1 MSDFTFLIILLCIA
15 LVVLIPV
22 LLALFRK
29 SFLKIAFVAIIVLIA
44 LTAIAG
50 YSVCLYGLKL
60 LWGIFPFFVA
70 LAFSTFFVITRM
82 VQRPIRELVSGMENC
97 GNTGDFRARAPQS
110 FTQRIDEIGQLTRAF
125 ECVILETHKILQ
137 ESNNVSHTLIDASG
151 QFKVQSGFIA
161 TRANDQS
168 SSTEQI
174 SSAMEEMSSNINQN
188 LENAN
193 HSAKLGQQ
201 VNVEVEEVSEAF
213 NRTAKVME
221 HIREKTVNIDEI
233 ARKINV
239 LAINAAIEAA
249 RAGEYGR
256 GFAVVAAEVRHLADQ
271 SQKASAEINGISLE
285 SAKAVEEMGQ
295 KLDTMVPNIRKVV
308 TMTNEIAAAS
318 SEQQQ
323 GATQI
328 STALNQLVQITNE
341 NSSTSEELSAGAEQL
356 VDMANTMG
364 QSLAKFII

>member
-1 MSDFTFLIILLCIA
+1 MNDFTFFLILMFIA
-15 LVVLIPV
+15 ISTVVPMLLVV
-22 LLALFRK
+22 FRK
-29 SFLKIAFVAIIVLIA
+29 SFLKIAFVVIAFMIVIA
-44 LTAIAG
+44 AIAG
-50 YSVCLYGLKL
+50 YIAPVYGN
-60 LWGIFPFFVA
+60 WVMWITVPAVIIMGFSAFFII
-70 LAFSTFFVITRM
+70 LRM
-82 VQRPIRELVSGMENC
+82 VQKPIRELVSAMEELAST
-97 GNTGDFRARAPQS
+97 GNFTVNAPQS

-125 ECVILETHKILQ
+125 ESVVVETHKILQ
-137 ESNNVSHTLIDASG
+137 ESNNVSHTLIEASE
-151 QFKVQSGFIA
+151 QFKAQSNFIA

-168 SSTEQI
+168 SSTEEI
-174 SSAMEEMSSNINQN
+174 SSAMEEMSSNINHN

-201 VNVEVEEVSEAF
+201 VNDEVGEVGKAF

>member
-1 MSDFTFLIILLCIA
+1 MSDLTFFLILMFAAIIT
-15 LVVLIPV
+15 VVPV
-22 LLALFRK
+22 LLVVFRK
-29 SFLKIAFVAIIVLIA
+29 SFLRIAFVVIAFIIV

-50 YSVCLYGLKL
+50 YVAPVFGNWVMWITIPSIITIG
-60 LWGIFPFFVA
+60 FTAFFII
-70 LAFSTFFVITRM
+70 LRM
-82 VQRPIRELVSGMENC
+82 VQKPIRELISAMEELA
-97 GNTGDFRARAPQS
+97 NTGDFTVRASKS

-125 ECVILETHKILQ
+125 EGVVIETHKILQ
-137 ESNNVSHTLIDASG
+137 ESNNVSHTLIEASE
-151 QFKVQSGFIA
+151 QFKVQSNYIA

-168 SSTEQI
+168 ASTEQI

-193 HSAKLGQQ
+193 QSANVGKQ
-201 VNVEVEEVSEAF
+201 VNVEVKEVSEAF
-213 NRTAKVME
+213 NRTSKAMD
-221 HIREKTVNIDEI
+221 HIREKTVNVSEI

-271 SQKASAEINGISLE
+271 SQKASNEIDGISQE
-285 SAKAVEEMGQ
+285 SAKAVEEMGL
-295 KLDTMVPNIRKVV
+295 KLDTVVPNIQKVV
-308 TMTNEIAAAS
+308 AMINEIAAAS
-318 SEQQQ
+318 GEQRQ
-323 GATQI
+323 GAEQI

-356 VDMANTMG
+356 VDLANTMG
-364 QSLAKFII
+364 KTLTRFTI

>member
-1 MSDFTFLIILLCIA
+1 MSDFTFLIILLCVA
-15 LVVLIPV
+15 LAVLIPV
-22 LLALFRK
+22 LLAVFRK

-44 LTAIAG
+44 LTALAG
-50 YSVCLYGLKL
+50 YSVCFYGLKL

-70 LAFSTFFVITRM
+70 LAFSTFFVIMRM
-82 VQRPIRELVSGMENC
+82 VQRPIHGLISGMERVAST
-97 GNTGDFRARAPQS
+97 GNLTERAPES
-110 FTQRIDEIGQLTRAF
+110 FSQRIDEVGQLTRAF
-125 ECVILETHKILQ
+125 ENVVVETQKILK
-137 ESNNVSHTLIDASG
+137 ESNNVSHTLIEASG
-151 QFKVQSGFIA
+151 QFKAQSGFIA

-168 SSTEQI
+168 LSTEEI

-193 HSAKLGQQ
+193 HSANLGQQ
-201 VNVEVEEVSEAF
+201 VNVEVGEVSEAF
-213 NRTAKVME
+213 NRTAKAMG
-221 HIREKTVNIDEI
+221 HIREKTVNIGEI

-256 GFAVVAAEVRHLADQ
+256 GFAVVAAEVRNLADQ
-271 SQKASAEINGISLE
+271 SQKASVEIDGISLE

-295 KLDTMVPNIRKVV
+295 KLDTVVPNIRKVV

-318 SEQQQ
+318 GEQQQ
-323 GATQI
+323 GAEQI

-356 VDMANTMG
+356 VDLSNTMA
-364 QSLAKFII
+364 QSLAKFTI

>member
-1 MSDFTFLIILLCIA
+1 MSDLIIFLIVLSA
-15 LVVLIPV
+15 VLVVVIPM
-22 LLALFRK
+22 LLVLFRK
-29 SFLKIAFVAIIVLIA
+29 SFLKIAFVVIAFIII

-50 YSVCLYGLKL
+50 YLVPVYGNWVMWITVPVLA
-60 LWGIFPFFVA
+60 I
-70 LAFSTFFVITRM
+70 LAFSSFFIILHM
-82 VQRPIRELVSGMENC
+82 VQKPVRELVSSME
-97 GNTGDFRARAPQS
+97 GLASTGDFTMRAPQS
-110 FTQRIDEIGQLTRAF
+110 FIQRIDEIGQLTRAF
-125 ECVILETHKILQ
+125 ENVVVETHKILQ
-137 ESNNVSHTLIDASG
+137 ESNNVSHTLIDASE
-151 QFKVQSGFIA
+151 QFKAQSGFIA

-168 SSTEQI
+168 SSTEEI

-188 LENAN
+188 LDNAN
-193 HSAKLGQQ
+193 QSASLGQQ
-201 VNVEVEEVSEAF
+201 VNDEVGEVSEAF
-213 NRTAKVME
+213 NRTAKVMG

-295 KLDTMVPNIRKVV
+295 KLDTVVPNIRKAV
-308 TMTNEIAAAS
+308 TMINEIAAAS
-318 SEQQQ
+318 GEQRQ
-323 GATQI
+323 GAEQI
-328 STALNQLVQITNE
+328 STALNQLVHITNE

-356 VDMANTMG
+356 VDLSNTMA
-364 QSLAKFII
+364 QSLAKFTI

>member
-1 MSDFTFLIILLCIA
+1 MSDFTIFLILMLGAIVAVVPA
-15 LVVLIPV
+15 LFV
-22 LLALFRK
+22 LFRK
-29 SFLKIAFVAIIVLIA
+29 SFLKIAFVAIAFVIVLSC
-44 LTAIAG
+44 IAG
-50 YSVCLYGLKL
+50 YLIPVYGLWM
-60 LWGIFPFFVA
+60 LWITIPLGTV
-70 LAFSTFFVITRM
+70 LAFSAFFIVIRM
-82 VQRPIRELVSGMENC
+82 VQRPIRELVSAIDML
-97 GNTGDFRARAPQS
+97 ARTKNFTERPPQS
-110 FTQRIDEIGQLTRAF
+110 FTQRIDEVGQLTRS
-125 ECVILETHKILQ
+125 LESLVVETQKTLQ
-137 ESNNVSHTLIDASG
+137 ESNNASQTLIDASE
-151 QFKVQSGFIA
+151 QFKAQSNFIS

-168 SSTEQI
+168 SSTEEI
-174 SSAMEEMSSNINQN
+174 SSAMEEMPSNINHN

-201 VNVEVEEVSEAF
+201 VNDEVGEVGKAF

-285 SAKAVEEMGQ
+285 SSKAVEEMGQ
-295 KLDTMVPNIRKVV
+295 KLDTVMPNIRKAV
-308 TMTNEIAAAS
+308 TMINEIAAAS
-318 SEQQQ
+318 GEQRQ
-323 GATQI
+323 GAEQI

-356 VDMANTMG
+356 VDLSNTMA
-364 QSLAKFII
+364 QSLAKFTI